1 LERILVVDDDAHIR
15 AVVRFAL
22 EKSGFAI
29 DEAADG
35 RAALEA
41 FDAREPD
48 LVVLDVLMPELDGL
62 DVCRSLRARSERPI
76 LMLSS
81 RDDTVDRIVGIEL
94 GADDYMVK
102 PFSPRE
108 LVARVRGI
116 LRRAASGTSNA
127 SRAARESEA
136 PAPIRVGALELDPA
150 RHRCLWRGQDVPL
163 TATEFGLLRSLCGML
178 GRVYSRDEL
187 VDRAYGSG
195 HHITDRT
202 IDSHVRRI
210 REKFRACGGDPVE
223 TVHGVGYRLRAE
235 CTD

>member
-1 LERILVVDDDAHIR
+1 MERILVVDDDAHIR

-35 RAALEA
+35 RAALAA
-41 FDAREPD
+41 FDAHEPD

-62 DVCRSLRARSERPI
+62 DVCRSLRARGERPI

-116 LRRAASGTSNA
+116 LRRASSATSGA
-127 SRAARESEA
+127 SRPEREPGS
-136 PAPIRVGALELDPA
+136 PTPIRVGALELDPA
-150 RHRCLWRGQDVPL
+150 RHRCSWRGQPVPL
-163 TATEFGLLRSLCGML
+163 TATEFGLLRSLCGMQ

-235 CTD
+235 TTD

>member
-22 EKSGFAI
+22 AKNGFVVE
-29 DEAADG
+29 EAADG
-35 RAALEA
+35 RAALDAFEA
-41 FDAREPD
+41 WDPD
-48 LVVLDVLMPELDGL
+48 LLVLDILMPELDGL
-62 DVCRSLRARSERPI
+62 DVCRQLRARSDRPI

-81 RDDTVDRIVGIEL
+81 RDDSVDRIVGIEL

-116 LRRAASGTSNA
+116 LRRTSGT
-127 SRAARESEA
+127 RGHA
-136 PAPIRVGALELDPA
+136 PDPEMPGAIRIGALEIDPP
-150 RHRCLWRGQDVPL
+150 RHRCTWRGAVVPL
-163 TATEFGLLRSLCGML
+163 TATEFGLLRSLCGMI

-187 VDRAYGSG
+187 VDRAYGTG

-210 REKFRACGGDPVE
+210 REKFRALDGDPVE
-223 TVHGVGYRLRAE
+223 TVYGVGYRLRAE
-235 CTD
+235 SAD